1 MKLIETIL
9 RDVTDSNIPLSD
21 ILSKCKIL
29 ANILKNKDLETWID
43 NELNGYDSELDLPDY
58 RILNIDAKG
67 NFRNI
72 AYNLTSLI
80 APVSLDKEYKLWAEK
95 AYIRESISSIEDI
108 SKSGES
114 IVRIQWPPD
123 LIALLQRKEIV
134 QNFTIMDAWQEITRG
149 QLLRILST
157 VRTKILDFILDLKS
171 NIPELESFDFTS
183 SSNNT
188 QQEIASQVISN
199 NFENVTGN
207 VAVGSKEFKQ
217 EVIINKF
224 DFDAL
229 KTELLKLGI
238 PENNIDELKK
248 AIEEDGEIAKKN
260 TLGKNVSIWIGKIL
274 AMGGQLFKD
283 IGLSVASKLIIE
295 LIQNY
300 YGF

>member
-43 NELNGYDSELDLPDY
+43 NELNGYDSKLDLPDY

-229 KTELLKLGI
+229 KNELLKLGI

-274 AMGGQLFKD
+274 AMGGQLLR
-283 IGLSVASKLIIE
+283 IGLAVLA
-295 LIQNY
+295 ND
-300 YGF
+300 